1 MGQSKSAENLRKDL
15 RLQFDGLYVFG
26 DSYSDYGSRAADDQ
40 RRLFEPDASPAWSG
54 VTFSNGQINWQTL
67 LSKTLGI
74 TPSKIKNQ
82 ENLPASPYFLY
93 ANQFVSPPDL
103 AAQTQSGTSYAVGGA
118 TTGIAT
124 LYQFTIPEQ
133 ATQLQLDNLGV
144 AAQISTAL
152 GEQNVRIDSDHLAV
166 VWAGGNDL
174 LAAFATEQPLDASLN
189 NLISQLRNDLET
201 VLRFGDARQAILS
214 AVSPI
219 RGEVNGVPYQAP
231 FLSGILLAGNQPNAP
246 AWLKEWVE
254 QIDAGIIDE
263 FRANV
268 QTMVADVQKAFPYA
282 NLINFNPEYQAQY
295 NKFGKRL
302 GDFSSY
308 GISDTLS
315 FAQNSSNSTTL
326 PTPDYLYFD
335 EIHVTSSGHRML
347 GKAIELELNA
357 ASKRTA
363 KATLTNTIKSSARI
377 VRGTSQN
384 DFIIGKSDNQ
394 ILRGLRGNDLLI
406 GRGKNELIDGG
417 VGNDILEGRGA
428 NERLRGGLGADFFR
442 FTEAD
447 TEPGEID
454 QILDFTPSQGD
465 RLGIN
470 AVLGITNS
478 LSGGEWIYIGSN
490 SFNGIPGELR
500 FKDGLLQGDLNGDG
514 SPNLQIQLDGINVF
528 DTSWIS

>member
-1 MGQSKSAENLRKDL
+1 MKKERLGKILRS
-15 RLQFDGLYVFG
+15 QFNGLYVFG
-26 DSYSDYGSRAADDQ
+26 DSYSDYGSRSAEAQ
-40 RRLFEPDASPAWSG
+40 RELFKPDAAPAWSG
-54 VTFSNGQINWQTL
+54 VTFSNGQTNWQTV
-67 LSKTLGI
+67 LSKTLRI
-74 TPSKIKNQ
+74 VPSKLKNQ
-82 ENLPASPYFLY
+82 EQLPANPYFLY
-93 ANQFVSPPDL
+93 ANELVSPPDL
-103 AAQTQSGTSYAVGGA
+103 ANQTQGGTSYAVGGA
-118 TTGIAT
+118 TTGYKT
-124 LYQFTIPEQ
+124 LYQFTIPEE

-152 GEQNVRIDSDHLAV
+152 GEQKISIDSDQLAV

-201 VLRFGDARQAILS
+201 ILRFGDARQAILS

-231 FLSGILLAGNQPNAP
+231 FLSGILLAGSEPTAP
-246 AWLKEWVE
+246 DWLKQWVE
-254 QIDAGIIDE
+254 QIDEGIIDE
-263 FRANV
+263 FRINV
-268 QTMVADVQKAFPYA
+268 QAMVAEVRKAFPYV

-295 NKFGKRL
+295 EKFGNRL
-302 GDFSSY
+302 GNFSDY

-315 FAQNSSNSTTL
+315 YAQSTANTSTL

-347 GKAIELELNA
+347 GKAVELELKA
-357 ASKRTA
+357 ASKRTT
-363 KATLTNTIKSSARI
+363 KATLTNTIKSKAR
-377 VRGTSQN
+377 VVNGSSEN
-384 DFIIGKSDNQ
+384 DLIIGKGNNQ
-394 ILRGLRGNDLLI
+394 IIRGRRGNDVLI

-417 VGNDILEGRGA
+417 AGNDILEGRGG
-428 NERLRGGLGADFFR
+428 NERLRGGAGADFFR
-442 FTEAD
+442 FTAAD

-478 LSGGEWIYIGSN
+478 LSGGEWVYIGDS
-490 SFNGIPGELR
+490 SFSGVSGELR
-500 FKDGLLQGDLNGDG
+500 FKEGLLQGDLNGDG
-514 SPNLQIQLDGINVF
+514 SPNLQIRLDGINVF
-528 DTSWIS
+528 DPNWIS